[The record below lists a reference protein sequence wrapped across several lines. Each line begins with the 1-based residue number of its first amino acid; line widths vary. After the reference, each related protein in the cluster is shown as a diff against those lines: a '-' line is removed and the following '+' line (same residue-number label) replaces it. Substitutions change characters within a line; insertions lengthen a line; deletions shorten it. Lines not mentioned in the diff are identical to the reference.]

1 MTKQNEQEALGAA
14 MSKTEEFFEKNSK
27 RVSVAL
33 LALFVLAAAI
43 FGYRQLISLPRD
55 RKAAEM
61 IAEAQYRFEAE
72 TPDYRLALEGDANGA
87 GFLEV
92 IDRYG
97 ATRTGNLAKHY
108 AGICYLR
115 LGELDNAA
123 DYLARFKPMK
133 GIPAQIINAQ
143 NLGLQGDVAVE
154 REDYAA
160 AIRLFEKA
168 VASSD
173 NDLTAP
179 TYLRKA
185 ALAAN
190 AAGNTEQAIAFAQR
204 ILDEYPASAEAR
216 NAEKLIGSFMN

>member
-33 LALFVLAAAI
+33 LAIFVLAALI

-55 RKAAEM
+55 KKAAEM
-61 IAEAQYRFEAE
+61 IAEAQYRFESE

-97 ATRTGNLAKHY
+97 ATKTGNLAKHY
-108 AGICYLR
+108 AGICYLH
-115 LGELDNAA
+115 LGEMELAA

-133 GIPAQIINAQ
+133 GIPAQIVNAQ

-154 REDYAA
+154 REDYIAA
-160 AIRLFEKA
+160 VRLFEKA

-179 TYLRKA
+179 MYLRKA
-185 ALAAN
+185 ALAAK
-190 AAGNTEQAIAFAQR
+190 AAGDSEQAIAFAQR
-204 ILDEYPASAEAR
+204 ILDEYPASVEAR

>member
-33 LALFVLAAAI
+33 LAIFVLAAAV
-43 FGYRQLISLPRD
+43 FGYRQLISQPRNK
-55 RKAAEM
+55 KAAEM
-61 IAEAQYRFEAE
+61 IAEAQYRFEAA

-97 ATRTGNLAKHY
+97 ATKTGNLAKHY

-115 LGELDNAA
+115 LGELENAA

-154 REDYAA
+154 QQNYA
-160 AIRLFEKA
+160 KA
-168 VASSD
+168 VGLYERAVKAAD
-173 NDLTAP
+173 NDMTAP
-179 TYLRKA
+179 LYLRKA
-185 ALAAN
+185 GLAAK
-190 AAGNTEQAIAFAQR
+190 AQGDSKKARALFER
-204 ILDEYPASAEAR
+204 ILAEHPASMEAR
-216 NAEKLIGSFMN
+216 EAEKLIGQVE